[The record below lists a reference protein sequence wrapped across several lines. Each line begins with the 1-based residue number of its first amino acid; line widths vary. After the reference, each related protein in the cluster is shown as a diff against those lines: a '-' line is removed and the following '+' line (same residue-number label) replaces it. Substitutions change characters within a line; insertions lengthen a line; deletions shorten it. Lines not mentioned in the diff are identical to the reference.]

1 MESADLIVFPLHPL
15 INTPASIKVTKTFLF
30 KYAFH
35 HEITGVGVTLI
46 GNKGVVI
53 PLISLSVLMLSI
65 RFKYWWAL
73 YIIRFLE
80 VGVIL
85 Q

>member
-1 MESADLIVFPLHPL
+1 MDVGLLLV
-15 INTPASIKVTKTFLF
+15 K
-30 KYAFH
+30 H

-46 GNKGVVI
+46 GNKRAVI
-53 PLISLSVLMLSI
+53 LLKSLSVLMLSI

-85 Q
+85 QRNQAFLIVKK